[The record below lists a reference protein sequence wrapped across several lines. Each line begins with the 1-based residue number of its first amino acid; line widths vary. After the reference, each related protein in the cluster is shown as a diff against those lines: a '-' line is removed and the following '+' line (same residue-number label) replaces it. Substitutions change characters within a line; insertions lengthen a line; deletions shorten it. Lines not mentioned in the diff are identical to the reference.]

1 MAKVCSA
8 SVETLSTD
16 RPKALRIGVV
26 QAGRILEE
34 RLVLPGDKV
43 SIGSSPRNTLSLAA
57 SSLPRSFTLFTAGRG
72 GYRLCFASS
81 MDGRIST
88 ERGVRTL
95 QEVASG
101 GLARSRGGL
110 MELPLD
116 PCSRGKVRLGEVS
129 VLFQFV
135 TAPPSRPRPRLPAS
149 IEGGVFSRLDW
160 VLASCLA
167 TMAVLHF
174 GFLMVLKT
182 VDLIQPQASLVKD
195 ITPYLPIVK
204 DPYLP
209 IPKIVDPT
217 QIGEE
222 PVKPVAKIPKPSRI
236 KDRSTTRP
244 RPAKPCD
251 QACKLARAERE
262 RALLAKIVSKIGVPR
277 ILANNGKDGKGSAV
291 ANLIRGGV
299 PDTALAEALKNVKV
313 QTHSRTPG
321 GLHANMR
328 GNTGPGLRVHKIE
341 HLGDRWQ
348 GPEKVAVRGT
358 VVERVPTPLV
368 RPQRKELEP
377 GDLPADSTYRTIR
390 RGLSC
395 IKLKYSRALKQ
406 DHKISGK
413 VQVCLTINTAGRVA
427 AVDIHSD
434 LDSPFMDA
442 GIRACAQRWRFAPP
456 LGGSTE
462 VCVPFVLKPSTN

>member
-8 SVETLSTD
+8 SVEPLSTD
-16 RPKALRIGVV
+16 RLKVLRIGVV

-34 RLVLPGDKV
+34 RLVLPGEKV

-57 SSLPRSFTLFTAGRG
+57 SSLPRTFTLFTAGRA

-95 QEVASG
+95 QEVAKQ
-101 GLARSRGGL
+101 GLARPRGGL

-135 TAPPSRPRPRLPAS
+135 IAPPSRPRPRLPAS
-149 IEGGVFSRLDW
+149 IEGGVFSHLDW
-160 VLASCLA
+160 VLACCLA
-167 TMAVLHF
+167 TMGVLHF
-174 GFLMVLKT
+174 GFLMYLKT
-182 VDLIQPQASLVKD
+182 VDLIRPQASQVRD

-204 DPYLP
+204 DPMLP
-209 IPKIVDPT
+209 IPKIMDPT

-222 PVKPVAKIPKPSRI
+222 PVKPVAKTPKLSRV

-262 RALLAKIVSKIGVPR
+262 RALLAKIVSQVGVPR
-277 ILANNGKDGKGSAV
+277 ILARKGKGGQGDAV
-291 ANLIRGGV
+291 TNLIQGGV
-299 PDTALAEALKNVKV
+299 PDTAMAEALKNVKV
-313 QTHSRTPG
+313 QTQSRNPG

-328 GNTGPGLRVHKIE
+328 RGPGLRVHRIE
-341 HLGDRWQ
+341 HLRDRVD
-348 GPEKVAVRGT
+348 GPDEVPVEGT
-358 VVERVPTPLV
+358 VIERVPTPLV

-377 GDLPADSTYRTIR
+377 GDLPPDSTYRTIR

-413 VQVCLTINTAGRVA
+413 VQVCLTINTAGRVTG
-427 AVDIHSD
+427 VDIHSD

-456 LGGSTE
+456 RGGSTE